1 MQKIEMHN
9 SENIDNTSLKKAMSY
24 NLDVEE
30 ITAKN
35 ILCLCQRARLH
46 FLS

>member
-9 SENIDNTSLKKAMSY
+9 SENIDNTSLKMAISY
-24 NLDVEE
+24 DLNIEE

-35 ILCLCQRARLH
+35 ILFDRHPSTSIC
-46 FLS
+46 S